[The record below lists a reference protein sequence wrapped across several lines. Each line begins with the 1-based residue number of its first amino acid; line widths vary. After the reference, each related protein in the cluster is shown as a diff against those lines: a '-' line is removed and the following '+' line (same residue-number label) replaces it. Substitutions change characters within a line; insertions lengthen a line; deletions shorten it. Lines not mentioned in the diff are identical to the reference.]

1 MRIYLIRT
9 TGSAFIHH
17 CLYLS
22 FDKKRL
28 SNSSYLLACLSKPFA
43 IRFMLFLCFVF
54 RCLRASGLNI
64 FIYQNPS
71 DGDWVCFFFP
81 LGEVSRNNVFKSF
94 KTVHDFEG
102 SKDVCYSWICLSFF
116 FYFVPW

>member
-1 MRIYLIRT
+1 MLSILFGGGLERSTQRFVDWLIYVREKLTMRIYLIRT

-64 FIYQNPS
+64 FIYIKIRRMVI
-71 DGDWVCFFFP
+71 GCVFFFP
-81 LGEVSRNNVFKSF
+81 VGGGFAEQRF
-94 KTVHDFEG
+94 
-102 SKDVCYSWICLSFF
+102 
-116 FYFVPW
+116 